1 MIIQDGVIIA
11 AHCAPAS
18 TYRTGFIYSPDMGN
32 TWVQYDLKEFGHR
45 SPVRFNK
52 KNSDG
57 WFRVDLRKGWIER
70 GEVLFIK
77 PKPWTSF
84 QYKSEGI
91 EVPAATAD
99 EPKVKAFGADTVMAA
114 RKYLDDG
121 AHHWVREKSC
131 IACHSTGVY
140 MVERSALTQQLGKP
154 SEEVLNDFI
163 KSVPKKPGKPGDSAL
178 ASIWR
183 SSGLASWD
191 KNVTG
196 KLSEH
201 TDQSLRHMLSILP
214 DDDFYKT
221 IKLVEIPYITT
232 RFELTVQA
240 MRAMVTAPDWLANLK
255 DADLIARIERIKK
268 RLREH
273 RPVSDYELALK
284 LQLAAL
290 MPDLVPQDVR
300 DAATAMLWRQ
310 QQPDGG
316 WSTRRMSDVM
326 NWRQEVFPATDKY
339 RWTGAMDPQVVA
351 LIQNEPDAASPASDP
366 YMTAFAIVLLRESGV
381 PASDA
386 RIGRGIAWLKTNQRV
401 SGRWWMK
408 SLYRDTYQ
416 YITYISTAQA
426 LRALALCG
434 ELPDIT
440 NR

>member
-1 MIIQDGVIIA
+1 MKRRLTAILSLFA
-11 AHCAPAS
+11 AHIACGAETPAA
-18 TYRTGFIYSPDMGN
+18 DA
-32 TWVQYDLKEFGHR
+32 
-45 SPVRFNK
+45 
-52 KNSDG
+52 
-57 WFRVDLRKGWIER
+57 
-70 GEVLFIK
+70 
-77 PKPWTSF
+77 KPWAKF

-99 EPKVKAFGADTVMAA
+99 EPRVKAFGPDTVRAA
-114 RKYLDDG
+114 AKYLDDG

-140 MVERSALTQQLGKP
+140 MVERSALTKQLGKP
-154 SEEVLNDFI
+154 SEVVLEDFI
-163 KSVPKKPGKPGDSAL
+163 KSVPANPGKPGDSAL

-191 KNVTG
+191 KHVTG

-201 TDQSLRHMLSILP
+201 TEKSLRHTVMILP
-214 DDDFYKT
+214 EDGLYKN

-232 RFELTVQA
+232 RFQMTVQA
-240 MRAMVTAPDWLANLK
+240 ARAFVTAPGWLAGLK
-255 DADLIARIERIKK
+255 DSELLTRIELMKK

-273 RPVSDYELALK
+273 QPVSDYELALK

-310 QQPDGG
+310 QLPDGG
-316 WSTRRMSDVM
+316 WSTRSMSDVM
-326 NWRQEVFPATDKY
+326 NWRQEIFPPTDKY
-339 RWTGAMDPQVVA
+339 TWTEAMDPQVVA
-351 LIQNEPDAASPASDP
+351 LIQDAPDAASPGSDP

-381 PASDA
+381 PAGDP
-386 RIGRGIAWLKTNQRV
+386 RIQRGIAWLKSNQRV

-408 SLYRDTYQ
+408 SLYRDTYH

-434 ELPDIT
+434 EIQ
-440 NR
+440 